1 MAALAVAGLVV
12 VQQEAPEV
20 PAAVPGTGQHVEHH
34 LVGDFERGREWLGRP
49 GDQPVERLHVPVGV
63 APFRRLLPHQLFPLG
78 GVGNRLGLSPPV
90 FDPVHRCLDPHVALV
105 VEAPSPGPP
114 GDLGEFPVTE
124 QPGRHPVV
132 LAELREQHG
141 PDGHVHPHPEG
152 VGAADQLQE
161 AGLGQLLDQESV
173 AGEHPGVVQAD
184 PVADE
189 PLQVL
194 ADRCVE
200 PEPAHPL
207 ANGRLLLLGEH
218 VEAA

>member
-1 MAALAVAGLVV
+1 MGAIPEIYQSWNPKHINTDGQMVIWLNPNSIDQTTGAV
-12 VQQEAPEV
+12 EV
-20 PAAVPGTGQHVEHH
+20 WPDDGN
-34 LVGDFERGREWLGRP
+34 LGY
-49 GDQPVERLHVPVGV
+49 D
-63 APFRRLLPHQLFPLG
+63 A
-78 GVGNRLGLSPPV
+78 
-90 FDPVHRCLDPHVALV
+90 
-105 VEAPSPGPP
+105 
-114 GDLGEFPVTE
+114 E
-124 QPGRHPVV
+124 QP
-132 LAELREQHG
+132 
-141 PDGHVHPHPEG
+141 
-152 VGAADQLQE
+152 
-161 AGLGQLLDQESV
+161 V